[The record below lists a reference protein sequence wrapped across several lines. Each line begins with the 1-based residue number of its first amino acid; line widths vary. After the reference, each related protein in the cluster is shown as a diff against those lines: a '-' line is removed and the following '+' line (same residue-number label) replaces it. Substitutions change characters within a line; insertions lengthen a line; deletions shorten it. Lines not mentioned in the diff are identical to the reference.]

1 MTGAIADCER
11 ILGGF
16 WGQPV
21 NSVTSLAFGVAA
33 LVVARRTNRYLV
45 AFALAGVGF
54 GSLIFHGPMP
64 AWGDWAH
71 DVTLGWLLVVVA
83 LTSLDRT
90 RFAWPALGLLA
101 VAIAFVPAGSDP
113 LAVAGTAFAG
123 VAVLTRPGWRRSVPP
138 LVLLGAAAVFGR
150 LCATNGPL
158 CDPDSLFQGHGLW
171 HIAAAGAV
179 AWWAVATSGP
189 ISEEVHAATHSDR
202 ARGMFPE

>member
-21 NSVTSLAFGVAA
+21 NSITSLAFVVAA
-33 LVVARRTNRYLV
+33 VVVARRTDRYLV

-54 GSLIFHGPMP
+54 GSLVFHGPMP

-71 DVTLGWLLVVVA
+71 DVTLDWLVVVVA

-113 LAVAGTAFAG
+113 LAIAGTAFAIG
-123 VAVLTRPGWRRSVPP
+123 AVLTRPRRRRSVPP
-138 LVLLGAAAVFGR
+138 LVLLGAAAIFGR
-150 LCATNGPL
+150 LWATNGPL
-158 CDPDSLFQGHGLW
+158 CNPDSLLQGHGLW

-179 AWWAVATSGP
+179 AWWAVATNGP
-189 ISEEVHAATHSDR
+189 IPEEVPAATHSDG
-202 ARGMFPE
+202 ATGKFPE

>member
-21 NSVTSLAFGVAA
+21 NSTTSLAFVVAA
-33 LVVARRTNRYLV
+33 VVVARRTNRYPV

-54 GSLIFHGPMP
+54 GSLVFHGPMP
-64 AWGDWAH
+64 VWGDWAH

-101 VAIAFVPAGSDP
+101 VAIALLPAGSDP
-113 LAVAGTAFAG
+113 LAVTGTVFAG
-123 VAVLTRPGWRRSVPP
+123 GAVLTRRDWRRSVPP
-138 LVLLGAAAVFGR
+138 LVLLGAAAIFGR

-158 CDPDSLFQGHGLW
+158 CNPDSLLQGHGLW
-171 HIAAAGAV
+171 HIAAAAAV
-179 AWWAVATSGP
+179 AWWAISTVGP
-189 ISEEVHAATHSDR
+189 IPREASEPTHSDR
-202 ARGMFPE
+202 TKGMFPE

>member
-21 NSVTSLAFGVAA
+21 NSVTSLAFVVAA
-33 LVVARRTNRYLV
+33 VVVARRTDRYLV
-45 AFALAGVGF
+45 ALALAGVGL
-54 GSLIFHGPMP
+54 GSLVFHGPMP
-64 AWGDWAH
+64 TWGDWAH

-101 VAIAFVPAGSDP
+101 VAVAFVPAGSDSM
-113 LAVAGTAFAG
+113 AVAATMFAG
-123 VAVLTRPGWRRSVPP
+123 GAVLSRPAWRRSVPP
-138 LVLLGAAAVFGR
+138 LVLLGAAAIIGR

-158 CDPDSLFQGHGLW
+158 CNPDSLLQGHGLW
-171 HIAAAGAV
+171 HVAAAAAV
-179 AWWAVATSGP
+179 AWWAVATAGP
-189 ISEEVHAATHSDR
+189 IPQEVPEATHSSR